1 MLQRNISFKLAG
13 IGVVRLQVLI
23 FPFTNARVTTKQS
36 RIDQRSCSYS
46 RRNRRRGCGFTVE
59 SSHSAA
65 AGVGDA
71 VVKDKTP

>member
-36 RIDQRSCSYS
+36 RIDQRS
-46 RRNRRRGCGFTVE
+46 
-59 SSHSAA
+59 
-65 AGVGDA
+65 
-71 VVKDKTP
+71 